1 MNKNTDPFVEGVE
14 ISTKKIKFKQLFNK
28 TIFILIIL
36 QGIRGLY
43 ITTRNILV
51 VYPKISLYYQH
62 LNFDPSVYSQIL
74 RDAIL
79 LSISSFVEVAFGLSM
94 TIKKST
100 SIRTI
105 HTVIG
110 IIILLISLYLKR
122 EGALPDLNAIEKL
135 AYIFPSKI

>member
-1 MNKNTDPFVEGVE
+1 MNNSTDPFVEGVK
-14 ISTKKIKFKQLFNK
+14 ISTTKIKLKQLINK
-28 TIFILIIL
+28 TIFILIII

-74 RDAIL
+74 RDAVL
-79 LSISSFVEVAFGLSM
+79 LSISSFIEVAFGLSM

-100 SIRTI
+100 SIKAI
-105 HTVIG
+105 HIVLG
-110 IIILLISLYLKR
+110 IIILLVSLYLKR
-122 EGALPDLNAIEKL
+122 EGALPDLDAIEKL
-135 AYIFPSKI
+135 AYISK

>member
-1 MNKNTDPFVEGVE
+1 MNNSTDPFVEGVK
-14 ISTKKIKFKQLFNK
+14 ISTTKIKLKQLFNK
-28 TIFILIIL
+28 TIFIFIII

-74 RDAIL
+74 RDAVL
-79 LSISSFVEVAFGLSM
+79 LSISSFIEVAFGLSM

-100 SIRTI
+100 SIKAI
-105 HTVIG
+105 HIVIG
-110 IIILLISLYLKR
+110 IIILLVSLYLKR
-122 EGALPDLNAIEKL
+122 EGALPDLEAIEKL
-135 AYIFPSKI
+135 AFLF